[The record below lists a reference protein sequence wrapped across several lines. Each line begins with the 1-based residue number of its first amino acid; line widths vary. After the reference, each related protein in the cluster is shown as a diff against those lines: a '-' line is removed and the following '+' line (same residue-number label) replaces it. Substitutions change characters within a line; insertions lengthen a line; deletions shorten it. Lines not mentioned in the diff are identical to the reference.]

1 MSFYDAIRVGASGA
15 GDFEIERSAKF
26 RGATDQRF
34 DRTLSSTSSSYTVSF
49 WFKDTPVT
57 TNFTRGLFTLG
68 PANNTEVAGV
78 VINTG
83 DTLTFHGGNGTSAIV
98 TTRKLR
104 DTSAWYYF
112 TYSVNSNNFTAYLNG
127 ESLQTGTVR
136 SLDTTSNG
144 FRVGGWWGGYDLF
157 QGYIADFYLID
168 GLALTPSS
176 FTKTNVETGQLV
188 PKLYT
193 GSFGTSGA
201 HLLFDD
207 NSGTTAT
214 TLGKDSSGNG
224 NNFTPVNSWA
234 TRDVVPDTPTNNF
247 CTFNP
252 LKAYTNGAT
261 FDRGN
266 LRCTHGAGGN
276 GGAPVNFGLQSGK
289 WYAEMLI
296 EYDGN
301 GTQVG
306 ISGEKSAFNS
316 FPITDCLMIGA
327 SGEVITNG
335 SNSYPSLP
343 VGNTFTAGDI
353 MGMALDITGGTIK
366 WYKNNS
372 LVYTL
377 NLSTMTS
384 GGNSD
389 SVYFFTS
396 GDGSSATAGKHVL
409 NAGQDSTFDGN
420 KTKQGNADENGIGDF
435 YYSPPSGH
443 LAVCSANL
451 PDPTIKL
458 PNKHFDTLLWSG
470 NSTNNRSITGLEFQ
484 PDWLWVKAR
493 TVSIMS
499 HYLVYSLKEY
509 TDSGSGNG
517 NVGAFISGTNTA
529 EAEGT
534 TTDGG
539 FESFD
544 SNGFTFGKGS
554 NDANADS
561 AYQRMNASGRTYVGW
576 NWNAGDTDSATYTVK
591 VVSDSG
597 NKYRFND
604 FGTSAVTLDLAEG
617 GTYTFDQSDSSM
629 SSHPMKLST
638 TANGTHGGGSS
649 YNTGVTY
656 QLDGSSVTESAFVS
670 GFSSASSRKLI
681 ITVAASAP
689 TLYYYCHYHS
699 GMGSSINTNS
709 TLGSSNFDGT
719 GQSKVKANT
728 TAGFSIVQYTGNAT
742 GSSSSAVWQT
752 IGHGLGVTPQLIIM
766 KARSYSS
773 ADTHWTVYHHKVT
786 DANTDYLVLDT
797 TEARVQTDVN
807 YMGSTLPTS
816 SVFSL
821 GYNFTTNKG
830 SENYVAYCF
839 SEVKGYSKFG
849 KYTGNASSN
858 GPFCFTGF
866 RPAWVL
872 LKGESFAGNWNLFDN
887 KRPGINVTND
897 RLFPNL
903 SDAETDGSSVNNQI
917 DILSNGFK
925 LRGSNVDT
933 NSNNDTYIYLA
944 FAESPF
950 KNSRAR

>member
-15 GDFEIERSAKF
+15 ADDLEIARSAKF

-49 WFKDTPVT
+49 WFKGTPVT
-57 TNFTRGLFTLG
+57 TNFSRGLFTLG

-78 VINTG
+78 VITTN
-83 DTLTFHGGNGTSAIV
+83 DNLIFHGGNGTSSIT
-98 TTRKLR
+98 TTRIFR

-112 TYSVNSNNFTAYLNG
+112 TYSVNSNNFTAYING

-144 FRVGGWWGGYDLF
+144 FRIGGWWGGYDLF

-176 FTKTNVETGQLV
+176 FTKTNVETGQLI
-188 PKLYT
+188 PKKYS

-276 GGAPVNFGLQSGK
+276 GGAPVNFGLESGK
-289 WYAEMLI
+289 WYVEMLI

-306 ISGEKSAFNS
+306 ISGEQSAFNS

-353 MGMALDITGGTIK
+353 IGMALDITGGTIK

-377 NLSTMTS
+377 NISTMTS

-396 GDGSSATAGKHVL
+396 GDGSSATAGRHVL

-420 KTKQGNADENGIGDF
+420 KTKQGNADGNGIGDF

-458 PNKHFDTLLWSG
+458 PNQHFNCVTWTG
-470 NSTNNRSITGLEFQ
+470 NTSASRDITGVGFT
-484 PDWLWVKAR
+484 PDL
-493 TVSIMS
+493 VSIKSRTNTYEFLWFDAVRGAGKRLFS
-499 HYLVYSLKEY
+499 HNTNAESDNLSTL
-509 TDSGSGNG
+509 N
-517 NVGAFISGTNTA
+517 AFI
-529 EAEGT
+529 
-534 TTDGG
+534 TDGFRLG
-539 FESFD
+539 CGSSVD
-544 SNGFTFGKGS
+544 LSVNG
-554 NDANADS
+554 S
-561 AYQRMNASGRTYVGW
+561 ASSTYVSW
-576 NWNAGDTDSATYTVK
+576 NWNASDTDSATYTVK

-617 GTYTFDQSDSSM
+617 GTYIFNMDDSSNAT
-629 SSHPMKLST
+629 HPFSIGT
-638 TANGTHGGGSS
+638 AANGTVYTSGI
-649 YNTGVTY
+649 TY
-656 QLDGSSVTESAFVS
+656 FLDGVSKTYSQYTS
-670 GFSSASSRKLI
+670 GFASATTRRLH
-681 ITVAASAP
+681 ITVPASAP
-689 TLYYYCHYHS
+689 QLYYWCSAHS
-699 GMGSSINTNS
+699 GMGGAINTNS
-709 TLGSSNFDGT
+709 TLGSSNFDGSI
-719 GQSKVKANT
+719 QSTVKANT
-728 TAGFSIVQYTGNAT
+728 TSGFSIVTYTGT
-742 GSSSSAVWQT
+742 GADGTV
-752 IGHGLGVTPQLIIM
+752 GHGLGVKPDWVVV
-766 KARSYSS
+766 KNRDS
-773 ADTHWTVYHHKVT
+773 AEHWTLKHKDLT
-786 DANTDYLVLDT
+786 SGYNLKLNLD
-797 TEARVQTDVN
+797 EAQGQAT
-807 YMGSTLPTS
+807 GSTNGIIGDLS
-816 SVFSL
+816 SSSNFSL
-821 GYNFTTNKG
+821 TRTGNTG
-830 SENYVAYCF
+830 NYDNVNINGDKHVAYCF
-839 SEVKGYSKFG
+839 TGVAGYSKFG
-849 KYTGNASSN
+849 IWTAVGDTN
-858 GPFCFTGF
+858 GSYVATGF
-866 RPAWVL
+866 RPAWIMA
-872 LKGESFAGNWNLFDN
+872 KQISGSGGNWFITDY
-887 KRPGINVTND
+887 KRETFNVNAD
-897 RLFPNL
+897 ILDANL
-903 SDAETDGSSVNNQI
+903 SDDERNA
-917 DILSNGFK
+917 DIFDFLSNGFK
-925 LRGSNVDT
+925 IRLGLGT
-933 NSNNDTYIYLA
+933 GEKFIYLA

>member
-1 MSFYDAIRVGASGA
+1 MSFYDAIRVGSSGA
-15 GDFEIERSAKF
+15 ADDLEIARSAKF

-49 WFKDTPVT
+49 WFKGTPVT

-68 PANNTEVAGV
+68 PANNTDVAGV

-83 DTLTFHGGNGTSAIV
+83 DTLTFHGGNGTSAII

-276 GGAPVNFGLQSGK
+276 GGAPVNFGLESGK
-289 WYAEMLI
+289 WYVEMLI

-420 KTKQGNADENGIGDF
+420 KTKQGNADGNGIGDF

-451 PDPTIKL
+451 PDPTILL
-458 PNKHFDTLLWSG
+458 PGGHFNCVTWTG
-470 NSTNNRSITGLEFQ
+470 NTSASRDITGVGFKPGL
-484 PDWLWVKAR
+484 VSIKAR
-493 TVSIMS
+493 TNTYEFLWFDAVRGAGKRLFSHNTGAESENLATLNAFITDGFRLGNGSSVDLSVNGSASSTYVSWNWFS
-499 HYLVYSLKEY
+499 GN
-509 TDSGSGNG
+509 TDS
-517 NVGAFISGTNTA
+517 V
-529 EAEGT
+529 
-534 TTDGG
+534 
-539 FESFD
+539 
-544 SNGFTFGKGS
+544 
-554 NDANADS
+554 
-561 AYQRMNASGRTYVGW
+561 TYRV
-576 NWNAGDTDSATYTVK
+576 V

-597 NKYRFND
+597 NKYRFRNSANTAT
-604 FGTSAVTLDLAEG
+604 FAQSAVTLDLAEG
-617 GTYTFDQSDSSM
+617 GTYTFDGSDSTM
-629 SSHPMKLST
+629 ASHPIKLST

-656 QLDGSSVTESAFVS
+656 ELDGSTVTESAYVS
-670 GFSSASSRKLI
+670 GYSSASSRKLI

-689 TLYYYCHYHS
+689 TLYYYCHVHS
-699 GMGSSINTNS
+699 GMGGAINTNS
-709 TLGSSNFDGT
+709 TIGSSNFDGT
-719 GQSKVKANT
+719 IQSTVKTNAS
-728 TAGFSIVQYTGNAT
+728 AGLSIITYTGT
-742 GSSSSAVWQT
+742 GADGT
-752 IGHGLGVTPQLIIM
+752 IGHGLGVIPDLAITKKRSATQDWLIKHSAVSGKVGYLNLADQFDNSGSGGGIISDFSSSLNYSIT
-766 KARSYSS
+766 RYNNSGNYGNVNESS
-773 ADTHWTVYHHKVT
+773 AT
-786 DANTDYLVLDT
+786 
-797 TEARVQTDVN
+797 
-807 YMGSTLPTS
+807 
-816 SVFSL
+816 
-821 GYNFTTNKG
+821 
-830 SENYVAYCF
+830 YVAYVF
-839 SEVKGYSKFG
+839 SAVKGYSKFG
-849 KYTGNASSN
+849 SYVGNNNQN
-858 GPFCFTGF
+858 GPFIFTGF
-866 RPAWVL
+866 KPAFILSKAYDSSSYWYEVV
-872 LKGESFAGNWNLFDN
+872 DN
-887 KRPGINVTND
+887 KRVESNPRNKTLYANA
-897 RLFPNL
+897 
-903 SDAETDGSSVNNQI
+903 SDAEYSGSQY
-917 DILSNGFK
+917 DKDLLSNGFK
-925 LRGSNVDT
+925 ARG
-933 NSNNDTYIYLA
+933 NNAGQNGSFNYIYIA

-950 KNSRAR
+950 KNNRAE